1 MIGNRAGE
9 TEASRVGAPLIRMA
23 FKAQSGDVRV
33 RELLVNHID
42 CLIPLVAGIVVLLA
56 PQILTKKDLAAEENA
71 STRKRLRWAG
81 VLLVVAAVLIFVATV
96 AGLLGTYTD

>member
-1 MIGNRAGE
+1 M
-9 TEASRVGAPLIRMA
+9 
-23 FKAQSGDVRV
+23 
-33 RELLVNHID
+33 RELLVNYID

-81 VLLVVAAVLIFVATV
+81 VLLVVAGVLIFVATV
-96 AGLLGTYTD
+96 AVQ